1 MTNIPNL
8 NNCNTIN
15 RGRPKLHQE
24 AIIVAIRFRRG
35 RSQAEDELIDRLKQL
50 PALRGRSRYIRR
62 VLTTGELD
70 AVLDRELAHETARVA
85 SALDTM
91 GDSWDEDD

>member
-1 MTNIPNL
+1 MQTNPNP
-8 NNCNTIN
+8 NICNTIN

-35 RSQAEDELIDRLKQL
+35 RSQKEDELLDRLKQL
-50 PALRGRSRYIRR
+50 PVMRGRSRYIRR

-70 AVLDRELAHETARVA
+70 AVLDRELAHETERVA
-85 SALDTM
+85 SALDSM
-91 GDSWDEDD
+91 GDTWDEDD